1 MKTFVKELF
10 TFQLQLKLYH
20 WQTFCYSRHKASDKL
35 MDSLLDFIDT
45 FVESFMG
52 KYGRVH
58 IPPNIQLNQN
68 ITDKNA
74 ITQLM
79 NPFLCVLKRMKKE
92 FKKDDELL
100 NLIEEIEAKVNQTKY
115 LMTLK

>member
-20 WQTFCYSRHKASDKL
+20 WQTYYYSRHKAMDKL

-45 FVESFMG
+45 FIESFMG
-52 KYGRVH
+52 KYGRVEV
-58 IPPNIQLNQN
+58 PQTIQLNQN

-74 ITQLM
+74 ITQLI
-79 NPFLCVLKRMKKE
+79 NPFLCILKRMKTE